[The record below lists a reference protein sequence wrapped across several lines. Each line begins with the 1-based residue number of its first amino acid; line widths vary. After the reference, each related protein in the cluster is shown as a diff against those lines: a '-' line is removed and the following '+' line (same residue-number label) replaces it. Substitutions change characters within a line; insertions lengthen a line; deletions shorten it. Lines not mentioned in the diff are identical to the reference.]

1 VLWGIFVSDDFK
13 LELFEK
19 LDKLPMNQAVA
30 EALQVLERIRTE
42 GSPEEA
48 NQAAKHAV
56 ELLWLNS
63 ERMRDSKSLKNAASQ
78 LATAYTIAYEV
89 LDDKEMAKKSI
100 LQAAEYLIQA
110 ANEYLIWE
118 DVDSGTGM
126 LTTASL
132 LKFLAD
138 DYDLS
143 LIESRKGT
151 MNFGRS
157 ILGADQIIEIPELLV
172 QSIDKVDPSMLNNA
186 KQRCLRL
193 LPRIKDAAEF
203 MELIN
208 KSLIHVEQ
216 QLSKSIEFPD
226 IKSIVEIPKDLV
238 LGQEFMANFKL
249 KNIGEGSAK
258 DISYSIDIPEELR
271 VIGTTKDSVGEMKPG
286 DEVEKNLELTIPEA
300 ETAADQEYQIHISLS
315 FKDIVGNMQTQTLGP
330 FSVVA
335 GKISKSDETEKSIN
349 AHKGALEEL
358 TSRIAGITLPDVFQP
373 FINGMTDLASNIL
386 SKCKT
391 YREQEEYMLIPA
403 LLKVFEELISKTNDT
418 MPNAI
423 ADYESE
429 KQQFE
434 DLKEN
439 FNSLTKK
446 VDDLGQIANKINDI
460 AQLMNETE
468 LTEEGQL
475 LIKRAIQELNDASNS
490 LTETVS
496 QAKDLT
502 EEKS

>member
-1 VLWGIFVSDDFK
+1 
-13 LELFEK
+13 
-19 LDKLPMNQAVA
+19 MNQAVA
-30 EALQVLERIRTE
+30 EALAVLERIRTE

-48 NQAAKHAV
+48 NKAANHAV

-89 LDDKEMAKKSI
+89 LVDKEMAKKSI

-143 LIESRKGT
+143 LIESKKGK

-157 ILGADQIIEIPELLV
+157 ILGAEQIIEIPELLV
-172 QSIDKVDPSMLNNA
+172 QSIDKVDPNILNKA
-186 KQRCLRL
+186 KQRCLSL

-208 KSLIHVEQ
+208 KSLMHVEQ

-238 LGQEFMANFKL
+238 LGQEFRANFKL
-249 KNIGEGSAK
+249 KNFGDGNAK
-258 DISYSIDIPEELR
+258 DVSYSIDIPEELQ
-271 VIGTTKDSVGEMKPG
+271 VSGSTKDTVSEMNPG

-300 ETAADQEYQIHISLS
+300 ETAADQEFNIHISLS

-335 GKISKSDETEKSIN
+335 GKVSKAEETEKSIN
-349 AHKGALEEL
+349 AHKEALGEL
-358 TSRIAGITLPDVFQP
+358 RDRIVSITLPDVFQP

-386 SKCKT
+386 DKCKT
-391 YREQEEYMLIPA
+391 SREKEEYKRLIK
-403 LLKVFEELISKTNDT
+403 LMENDT
-418 MPNAI
+418 
-423 ADYESE
+423 
-429 KQQFE
+429 
-434 DLKEN
+434 
-439 FNSLTKK
+439 
-446 VDDLGQIANKINDI
+446 
-460 AQLMNETE
+460 
-468 LTEEGQL
+468 
-475 LIKRAIQELNDASNS
+475 
-490 LTETVS
+490 
-496 QAKDLT
+496 
-502 EEKS
+502 

>member
-1 VLWGIFVSDDFK
+1 MSEDFK
-13 LELFEK
+13 LELFAR

-78 LATAYTIAYEV
+78 LATAYTIANEV

-143 LIESRKGT
+143 LIESKKGT
-151 MNFGRS
+151 INFGRS
-157 ILGADQIIEIPELLV
+157 ILGADQMIEIPELLV
-172 QSIDKVDPSMLNNA
+172 QSINKVDPNMLNKA
-186 KQRCLRL
+186 KQRCLSL
-193 LPRIKDAAEF
+193 LPRVKDAAEF

-208 KSLIHVEQ
+208 KSLMHVEQ
-216 QLSKSIEFPD
+216 RLSKSIEFPD

-238 LGQEFMANFKL
+238 LGQEFMAKFKL
-249 KNIGEGSAK
+249 KNIGEGNAK
-258 DISYSIDIPEELR
+258 DVSYSIDIPTELR
-271 VIGTTKDSVGEMKPG
+271 VIGTTKDSVAEMKPG
-286 DEVEKNLELTIPEA
+286 DEVEKNLELTLPEA
-300 ETAADQEYQIHISLS
+300 ETATDQEYKIHISLS

-335 GKISKSDETEKSIN
+335 GTVSKAEETEKAIN
-349 AHKGALEEL
+349 THNEALSAL
-358 TSRIAGITLPDVFQP
+358 SSRIAGITLPNVFQP
-373 FINGMTDLASNIL
+373 FINGMTDLASDIL
-386 SKCKT
+386 TKCKT
-391 YREQEEYMLIPA
+391 YRETEEYKLIPA
-403 LLKVFEELISKTNDT
+403 LLKVFEDLISKTNET
-418 MPNAI
+418 MPDAI
-423 ADYESE
+423 ANYESE
-429 KQQFE
+429 KQQFD
-434 DLKEN
+434 DLKETLN
-439 FNSLTKK
+439 TLAKK
-446 VDDLGQIANKINDI
+446 VDDLDQYTKKIQDI
-460 AQLMNETE
+460 AQLINETE
-468 LTEEGQL
+468 LTEEGQI
-475 LIKRAIQELNDASNS
+475 LIKRAIQELNDASES
-490 LTETVS
+490 LTEAVS
-496 QAKDLT
+496 QVKELT

>member
-1 VLWGIFVSDDFK
+1 VSEDFK
-13 LELFEK
+13 LELFER

-30 EALQVLERIRTE
+30 EALQILERIRTE

-132 LKFLAD
+132 LKFLVD

-143 LIESRKGT
+143 LIESKKAT
-151 MNFGRS
+151 INFGRS
-157 ILGADQIIEIPELLV
+157 ILGADQMIEIPELLA
-172 QSIDKVDPSMLNNA
+172 QSIYKVDPSMLNKA
-186 KQRCLRL
+186 KQWCLSL
-193 LPRIKDAAEF
+193 LPRVKDAAEF

-208 KSLIHVEQ
+208 KSLMHVEQ
-216 QLSKSIEFPD
+216 QLSKSIAFPD

-249 KNIGEGSAK
+249 KNIGEGNAK
-258 DISYSIDIPEELR
+258 DVSYSIDIPTELR
-271 VIGTTKDSVGEMKPG
+271 IIGTTKDSIAEMKPG

-300 ETAADQEYQIHISLS
+300 ETATDQEYKIRISLS

-330 FSVVA
+330 FSLVA
-335 GKISKSDETEKSIN
+335 GTVSKSEETEKAIN
-349 AHKGALEEL
+349 THKEALSAL
-358 TSRIAGITLPDVFQP
+358 SSRIAGITLPNVFQP
-373 FINGMTDLASNIL
+373 FINGMTDLASDIL
-386 SKCKT
+386 NKCKT
-391 YREQEEYMLIPA
+391 YRETEEYKLIPA
-403 LLKVFEELISKTNDT
+403 LLKVFEDLISKTNET
-418 MPNAI
+418 MPDAI
-423 ADYESE
+423 ANYESE
-429 KQQFE
+429 KQQFD
-434 DLKEN
+434 DLKETLN
-439 FNSLTKK
+439 ALTNK
-446 VDDLGQIANKINDI
+446 VDELDQYAKKIQDI
-460 AQLMNETE
+460 AQLINETE
-468 LTEEGQL
+468 LTDEGQIL
-475 LIKRAIQELNDASNS
+475 VKRAIQELNDASKS

-496 QAKDLT
+496 QTKELT